1 MKLFG
6 KKRKKEE
13 KNRRDKKEKRKEKKE
28 MGKEKIR
35 EGNGLIKEDVSFS
48 RWSFNSCMLIDG
60 VLNAGKKKLLCYIIY
75 NSCKPVQCIGHVIN
89 CC

>member
-13 KNRRDKKEKRKEKKE
+13 KNRRDKQEKRKEKKE
-28 MGKEKIR
+28 MGREKIR

-60 VLNAGKKKLLCYIIY
+60 VLNAESKNTIMLYYI
-75 NSCKPVQCIGHVIN
+75 
-89 CC
+89 